1 MSDRKDTAVRPEDEA
16 LIAAL
21 MTLYRRGIPT
31 DIQAM
36 LVYGDNRGIA
46 PGALAAA
53 LAAATEA
60 FNNAKQAIHGENL
73 SQGSKSA
80 SIRNDSD

>member
-1 MSDRKDTAVRPEDEA
+1 MSDRKDTALRPEDEA

-31 DIQAM
+31 DVQAL
-36 LVYGDNRGIA
+36 LVYGDDRMIA

-60 FNNAKQAIHGENL
+60 FNNAKTALHDKIL
-73 SQGSKSA
+73 S
-80 SIRNDSD
+80 